1 MTVVSDVLS
10 NPREQPACL
19 LDLLQRFSAAGLNAN
34 GWQAQ
39 QFARIASEVTA
50 DTISSYEVNRK
61 LIFDGGYISTATGV
75 YLDLAATWYG
85 EKRRAATTT
94 IVQLRASDSV
104 GAGPYSLKPGQI
116 ATFDPTGVAGGPLFY
131 RSTQQIDVPKNGFV
145 DVLFA
150 AEAAGAKYNVA
161 PGSVTS
167 LKTPVPG
174 VAITSPAITGQGSI
188 LVVAGTDRESDDLL
202 RLRCLL
208 LLSTLG
214 TGWAKKTIESLI
226 LDNFPAVTRL
236 VVRDP
241 GGVPGVPDA
250 WLAGPSAPVSAQTAL
265 DVYNFLRAEIR
276 KPVGN
281 YPVRAYQ
288 ASLLTKTLSIQTYT
302 DGSNPNVLTA
312 EAARLLSFQSSLAL
326 GTKVFSS
333 RVVDELVDVPTGALA
348 VSVIDV
354 GTGQQLVDFQPRF
367 SDAVVFA
374 PTFLPAIL
382 V

>member
-1 MTVVSDVLS
+1 MSVSDVLS
-10 NPREQPACL
+10 APRAQPIVV

-34 GWQAQ
+34 GWQVQ
-39 QFARIASEVTA
+39 QFARISAEVNA
-50 DTISSYEVNRK
+50 DTIAAYEVNRR
-61 LIFDGGYISTATGV
+61 LIFDGGYIGSAVGV

-85 EKRRAATTT
+85 ERRRAATTT
-94 IVQLRASDSV
+94 IVQLRVSDSA
-104 GAGPYSLKPGQI
+104 GAGPHSLKAGQI
-116 ATFDPTGVAGGPLFY
+116 AVWDPTAIAGGPLYF
-131 RSTQQIDVPKNGFV
+131 RSTQSIDVPKNGVV

-161 PGSVTS
+161 PGSIAQ
-167 LKTPVPG
+167 LKTPTPG
-174 VAITSPAITGQGSI
+174 VAITSPAIAGQGSI
-188 LVVAGTDRESDDLL
+188 LIVAGTDREADDLL

-214 TGWAKKTIESLI
+214 TGWAKATIISLI
-226 LDNFPAVTRL
+226 LDNFPEVTRL

-241 GGVPGVPDA
+241 GGIPGVPDA
-250 WLAGPSAPVSAQTAL
+250 YLAGPTSPVSAATAKA
-265 DVYNFLRAEIR
+265 VYDFLRAEVR

-281 YPVRAYQ
+281 QPVRPYQ
-288 ASLLTKTLSIQTYT
+288 ATLLTKALSIQTYT
-302 DGSNPNVLTA
+302 DGSNPHVLTA

-326 GTKVFSS
+326 GTKVYSS

-354 GTGQQLVDFQPRF
+354 GTGNQLVDFQPLF

-374 PTFLPAIL
+374 PTFLPAK
-382 V
+382 VV